1 MSSQRNLQSEARF
14 WESEASES
22 VTGMATICLC
32 SSSGELDDA
41 TKRKSIPSLADFEVV
56 EEACGTFSVSLKVSG
71 SGCPRL
77 TARAGQA

>member
-1 MSSQRNLQSEARF
+1 MLSRRNLQSEARVL
-14 WESEASES
+14 ESEASES

-32 SSSGELDDA
+32 SSLEELDDA
-41 TKRKSIPSLADFEVV
+41 TKRKSIPPLADFEMV